1 VMGHLALYLAK
12 KGDSGQAMEFVQ
24 RARGLDA
31 SSVELMM
38 ISAIV
43 NTLGNRQPEAVADLK
58 KALQHGYTT
67 SSIESEPEFEPLRK
81 RPDYQALLTQ
91 FAPKKK

>member
-1 VMGHLALYLAK
+1 
-12 KGDSGQAMEFVQ
+12 MEFVQ
-24 RARGLDA
+24 RARGLDG

-38 ISAIV
+38 ISAMV

-67 SSIESEPEFEPLRK
+67 SSIESEPEFNPLHN

-91 FAPKKK
+91 FGAKKK